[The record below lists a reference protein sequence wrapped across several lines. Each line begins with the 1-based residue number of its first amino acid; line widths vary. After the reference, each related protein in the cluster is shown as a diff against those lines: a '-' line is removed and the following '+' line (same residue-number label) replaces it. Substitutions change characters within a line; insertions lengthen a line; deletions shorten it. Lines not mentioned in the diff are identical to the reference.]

1 MCCLNLLK
9 PVCGDLSMYS
19 LHFIHYDGVDFLYRL
34 WDFMIFL
41 MHFGMAPSENTFCS
55 ACAGPCFFFEGS
67 WAMASHSV
75 PDPGPWAS
83 GVGNMKDVVFT
94 RKKRRI
100 NIVPVGHEKNEAFD
114 LYYQTE
120 PDIPSCGWIKVDR
133 DSVVAR
139 TIIAKLM
146 ETESTKT
153 VQLPK
158 YMVQSA
164 PFEKYL
170 EQPEELV
177 WIVLKNHLGN
187 PLRMASLENKK
198 VGLRMIIRAKERE
211 SQSHSRTIRIGDW
224 VVPNSDSD

>member
-1 MCCLNLLK
+1 
-9 PVCGDLSMYS
+9 
-19 LHFIHYDGVDFLYRL
+19 
-34 WDFMIFL
+34 
-41 MHFGMAPSENTFCS
+41 
-55 ACAGPCFFFEGS
+55 
-67 WAMASHSV
+67 MASHSA

-83 GVGNMKDVVFT
+83 GVENKGDIVFT
-94 RKKRRI
+94 QKKRRI
-100 NIVPVGHEKNEAFD
+100 NIVPVGHEKNEEFD

-170 EQPEELV
+170 EHPDEIV
-177 WIVLKNHLGN
+177 WVVQKNDLGS
-187 PLRMASLENKK
+187 PLRVAVLENKK
-198 VGLRMIIRAKERE
+198 VGLRMIIQARKRW
-211 SQSHSRTIRIGDW
+211 SQHQSGSIRIGDW
-224 VVPNSDSD
+224 ILVGND